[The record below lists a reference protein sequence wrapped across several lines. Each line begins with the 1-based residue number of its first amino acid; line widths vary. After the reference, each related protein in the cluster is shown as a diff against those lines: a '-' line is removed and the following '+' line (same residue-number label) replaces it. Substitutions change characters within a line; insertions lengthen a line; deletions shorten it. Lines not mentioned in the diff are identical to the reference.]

1 MVKKI
6 IIITGVV
13 LILSLT
19 GYYFIKNGEEKD
31 TFAEAVKGD
40 IVKEVF
46 ETGVLK
52 KGEELDLGFKAGGK
66 IGKIHIKTG
75 DYVKEGELLGELEKD
90 DLMIQLE
97 KAKEGFEAA
106 KMTLKKTEE
115 GLTKEEIDVYRVAV
129 SNAEK
134 SFSNSANSLDDAR
147 NSLTAR
153 VEDAYSDSDSAV
165 RGKIDRFFTNPRN
178 AFAKFEVSISDGY
191 GHYSFPIDS
200 DLSAEINRKRIETE
214 ETLESLKSVS
224 EEENPVDY
232 VEDVEDYLKEIISFL
247 DKVALAVNSFS
258 TDNYTY
264 QSTIAQYKTDVSSAR
279 SSVAL
284 ALTNLLSSKSSFTTA
299 KSSYDSAKG
308 TLDKAESELNSVL
321 KEAREEDVGLQRA
334 KLKQAEAEVNLIEE
348 KIKDTAIR
356 AFRDGI
362 ITDVKKKEGEIIQQ
376 GEELFSFLGENSYHV
391 EVDIYEGEIAR
402 IDIGDEAIIEFVAFP
417 YQKFNGKVIS
427 IEPGSKVID
436 GVVYYRALLDID
448 ILPDKA
454 MTGMTADIVITTI
467 EKENVLTIPESA
479 ISRRDG
485 KVFAEVLEG
494 NKLKEKKIKV
504 GARGDGRVIEVISGL
519 KEGEK
524 VLVK

>member
-6 IIITGVV
+6 IIIITVV
-13 LILSLT
+13 LILSLA
-19 GYYFIKNGEEKD
+19 GYYFIKDGEEKE
-31 TFAEAVKGD
+31 TFANVAKGD
-40 IVKEVF
+40 IAKEVF

-52 KGEELDLGFKAGGK
+52 KGEELGLGFKFGGE
-66 IGKIHIKTG
+66 IGKIYVKTG
-75 DYVKEGELLGELEKD
+75 DYVKEGDVLGELKKD

-97 KAKEGFEAA
+97 RAKEGLEAA

-134 SFSNSANSLDDAR
+134 SFSNAAVSLDDAKE
-147 NSLTAR
+147 SLVAR
-153 VEDAYSDSDSAV
+153 IEDAYSDSDGAV

-178 AFAKFEVSISDGY
+178 VFAEFKVSISDGY
-191 GHYSFPIDS
+191 SYYSFPIDS
-200 DLSAEINRKRIETE
+200 DLSAEINRKRVETE
-214 ETLESLKSVS
+214 ETLESLKSIS
-224 EEENPVDY
+224 EKENPVDY

-264 QSTIAQYKTDVSSAR
+264 QSSIAQYKTDVSSAR

-284 ALTNLLSSKSSFTTA
+284 ALTNLLSSKSSFTSA

-321 KEAREEDVGLQRA
+321 TEAREEDIGLQKA
-334 KLKQAEAEVNLIEE
+334 KARQAEAEVNLIQE
-348 KIKDTAIR
+348 KIKDSAIR

-362 ITDVKKKEGEIIQQ
+362 ITDVKKKKGEIIQQ

-402 IDIGDEAIIEFVAFP
+402 IDIGDTAIIEFVAFP
-417 YQKFNGKVIS
+417 YREFNGKIIS

-436 GVVYYRALLDID
+436 GVVYYRALLDISN
-448 ILPDKA
+448 LPKKA
-454 MTGMTADIVITTI
+454 MTGMTADIAITTI
-467 EKENVLTIPESA
+467 EKENVLVIPESA
-479 ISRRDG
+479 ISRKDG
-485 KVFAEVLEG
+485 QVFVDVLED
-494 NKLKEKKIKV
+494 NKLKKKKIGV
-504 GARGDGRVIEVISGL
+504 GARGDGRMIEVLFGL
-519 KEGEK
+519 EEGEK